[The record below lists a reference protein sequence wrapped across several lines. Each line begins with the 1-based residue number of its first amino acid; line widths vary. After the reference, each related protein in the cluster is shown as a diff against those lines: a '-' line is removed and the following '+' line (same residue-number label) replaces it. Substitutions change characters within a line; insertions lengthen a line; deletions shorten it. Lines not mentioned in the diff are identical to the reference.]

1 MKKILLFLLA
11 LILVG
16 CVNPEESINK
26 DKKLLN
32 SSGLRYDQL
41 VLRWEE
47 PQTVKYLNT
56 DKFIAVWKKD
66 LGYGQNYDVRILFY
80 NLRVI
85 SWKID
90 DSNIRTTLT
99 DDIIYSL
106 LN

>member
-1 MKKILLFLLA
+1 MKKILLFVFAFLL
-11 LILVG
+11 IG
-16 CVNPEESINK
+16 CVDPQEAINK

-32 SSGLRYDQL
+32 SPGLKYDQL
-41 VLRWEE
+41 VLRWQE

-56 DKFIAVWKKD
+56 DKFLAVWKKD

-80 NLRVI
+80 KLSVI

-90 DSNIRTTLT
+90 DSNIRTSIT

-106 LN
+106 QN